1 MATEVDVKDRFVR
14 TTRRV
19 RGAWILLAFVGVV
32 TVLAGCTDTEVVFR
46 DREIFNPPPDATFNF
61 LGYFDADAKLTTCG
75 NCHIGQQGGWE
86 QTGHADA
93 WDGLQSS
100 GGAQV
105 FCEGCHTISELGNAI
120 DEAAG
125 YNLVADEAYEDV
137 QCESCHGPGFDHV
150 QDPDATQPLAPIS
163 VATGLTTGCGECHE
177 GAHHPFVEQWE
188 ESAHGQTPA
197 WQGSSSTSTNPSC
210 MQCHEGKTA
219 MVVKFGEVD
228 DYIEKNDGNPEHIVC
243 VVCHDPHGSP
253 NDANLRA
260 PIDIASTEHLCVTCH
275 SRRGTPWSS
284 HGPHAAQGLL
294 ILGENVGYIPAGFV
308 YDTNSVA
315 STHGSTANTK
325 LCATCHVNFF
335 DVTDAATGDFL
346 LTSVGHTFEAVPC
359 LDAQGLP
366 TTGPCAD
373 SERQYVACTGAGCHV
388 GATNAQMAARFGTL
402 RSELEFLLDQLWF
415 DTDDNHIMDATDA
428 GLLPQV
434 VALGDTTQLDV
445 SGASGV
451 SVAMGALWNGYLAYT
466 NTRPWWGDFEVFGV
480 HAGAHKASGEGVHN
494 PFLLKALLIASINE
508 VKATYGLPGVPITV
522 GVGPL
527 PPGVKR
533 IR

>member
-1 MATEVDVKDRFVR
+1 MKDRLVR

-19 RGAWILLAFVGVV
+19 RGAWILLAFVGVI

-46 DREIFNPPPDATFNF
+46 DRDIFNPPPDATFNF

-75 NCHIGQQGGWE
+75 NCHVGQQGGWE

-100 GGAQV
+100 GGAQA
-105 FCEGCHTISELGNAI
+105 FCEGCHTVSELGNAL

-137 QCESCHGPGFDHV
+137 QCESCHGSGFDHV
-150 QDPDATQPLAPIS
+150 QDPDATQPLAPAL

-177 GAHHPFVEQWE
+177 GSHHPFVEQWE
-188 ESAHGQTPA
+188 DSPHGQVPA
-197 WQGSSSTSTNPSC
+197 QASAANVGSFCLP
-210 MQCHEGKTA
+210 CHEGKIALEQLFNETD
-219 MVVKFGEVD
+219 E
-228 DYIEKNDGNPEHIVC
+228 YIEKNDGNMMPIVC
-243 VVCHDPHGSP
+243 IVCHDPHGSP

-260 PIDIASTEHLCVTCH
+260 AIDVPTTANLCVTCH

-294 ILGENVGYIPAGFV
+294 VLGQNVGYIPTGFV
-308 YDTNSVA
+308 YDTNAIA
-315 STHGSTANTK
+315 SSHGTSANTK

-335 DVTDAATGDFL
+335 DVDDAVTGDFL
-346 LTSVGHTFEAVPC
+346 FTSVGHTFEAVPC

-366 TTGPCAD
+366 TAGPCAD
-373 SERQYVACTGAGCHV
+373 DQRQYVACTGAGCHV
-388 GATNAQMAARFGTL
+388 GATNPQMAARFGTL

-415 DTDDNHIMDATDA
+415 DSDDNHILDATDA

-434 VALGDTTQLDV
+434 VAMGDTTQFDV
-445 SGASGV
+445 SGNSGV
-451 SVAMGALWNGYLAYT
+451 SEAMGAMWNGYLAYT
-466 NTRPWWGDFEVFGV
+466 STRPWWGDFEVFGV
-480 HAGAHKASGEGVHN
+480 HASSHKASGEGVHN

-522 GVGPL
+522 DVGRL
-527 PPGVKR
+527 PPGVRR